1 MTQELL
7 RLHDAKVKMDGRVIL
22 DVDDFVINQGERIV
36 VLGPNGSGKSTL
48 VKLLTKEIEPVWRET
63 PPVLFMGQPD
73 PSEETLIET
82 VGLVSTD
89 VQERMM
95 VHRTVFDIV
104 LGGFFG
110 SVGVPFHIGASDE
123 QVEQARKAIREIGI
137 PSLSERDMLTLS
149 TGRARR
155 ALIARALIN
164 EPQLI
169 ILDEPE
175 TGLDFHN
182 QILVL
187 DMVKRLS
194 GEEGISAIMN
204 THYPTNAMSVSDEA
218 FMMNHKGR
226 FFYGPTREVL
236 TEENISQSFDVRVL
250 VSDLVDNGR
259 HVRSIVPVALTA
271 N

>member
-95 VHRTVFDIV
+95 VHHTVFDIV

-149 TGRARR
+149 TGQARR

-164 EPQLI
+164 GPALLI
-169 ILDEPE
+169 FDEP
-175 TGLDFHN
+175 TSGLDPEGAWNMRQSLSALAKAGHT
-182 QILVL
+182 ILV
-187 DMVKRLS
+187 
-194 GEEGISAIMN
+194 I
-204 THYPTNAMSVSDEA
+204 THNVSDIMPEFDRVVMLQDA
-218 FMMNHKGR
+218 HIVAD
-226 FFYGPTREVL
+226 GPKEEVL
-236 TEENISQSFDVRVL
+236 TTQKLRHLFGVPITL
-250 VSDLVDNGR
+250 VETDGR
-259 HVRSIVPVALTA
+259 YHLQ
-271 N
+271 

>member
-149 TGRARR
+149 TGQARR

-164 EPQLI
+164 GPALLI
-169 ILDEPE
+169 FDEP
-175 TGLDFHN
+175 TSGLDPEGAWNMRQSLSALAKAGHT
-182 QILVL
+182 ILV
-187 DMVKRLS
+187 
-194 GEEGISAIMN
+194 I
-204 THYPTNAMSVSDEA
+204 THNVSDIMPEFNRVVMLQDA
-218 FMMNHKGR
+218 HIVAD
-226 FFYGPTREVL
+226 GPKEEVL
-236 TEENISQSFDVRVL
+236 TTQKLRHLFGVPITL
-250 VSDLVDNGR
+250 VETDGR
-259 HVRSIVPVALTA
+259 YHLQ
-271 N
+271 

>member
-149 TGRARR
+149 TGQARR

-164 EPQLI
+164 GPALLI
-169 ILDEPE
+169 FDEP
-175 TGLDFHN
+175 TSGLDPEGAWNMRQSLSALAKAGHT
-182 QILVL
+182 ILV
-187 DMVKRLS
+187 
-194 GEEGISAIMN
+194 I
-204 THYPTNAMSVSDEA
+204 THNVSDIMPEFDRVVMLQDA
-218 FMMNHKGR
+218 HIVAD
-226 FFYGPTREVL
+226 GPKEEVL
-236 TEENISQSFDVRVL
+236 TTQKLCHLFGVPITL
-250 VSDLVDNGR
+250 VETDGR
-259 HVRSIVPVALTA
+259 YHLQ
-271 N
+271 

>member
-89 VQERMM
+89 VQKRMM

-149 TGRARR
+149 TGQARR
-155 ALIARALIN
+155 ALIARALISG
-164 EPQLI
+164 PALLI
-169 ILDEPE
+169 FDEP
-175 TGLDFHN
+175 TSGLDPEGAWNMRQSLSALAKAGHT
-182 QILVL
+182 ILV
-187 DMVKRLS
+187 
-194 GEEGISAIMN
+194 I
-204 THYPTNAMSVSDEA
+204 THNVSDIMPEFDRVVMLQDA
-218 FMMNHKGR
+218 HIVAD
-226 FFYGPTREVL
+226 GPKEEVL
-236 TEENISQSFDVRVL
+236 TTQKLRHLFGVPITL
-250 VSDLVDNGR
+250 VETDGR
-259 HVRSIVPVALTA
+259 YHLQ
-271 N
+271 

>member
-110 SVGVPFHIGASDE
+110 SVGVPFQIGASDE

-149 TGRARR
+149 TGQARR

-164 EPQLI
+164 GPALLI
-169 ILDEPE
+169 FDEP
-175 TGLDFHN
+175 TSGLDPEGAWNMRQSLSALAKAGHT
-182 QILVL
+182 ILV
-187 DMVKRLS
+187 
-194 GEEGISAIMN
+194 I
-204 THYPTNAMSVSDEA
+204 THNVSDIMPEFDRVVMLQDA
-218 FMMNHKGR
+218 HIVAD
-226 FFYGPTREVL
+226 GPKEEVL
-236 TEENISQSFDVRVL
+236 TTQKLRHLFGVPITL
-250 VSDLVDNGR
+250 VETDGR
-259 HVRSIVPVALTA
+259 YHLQ
-271 N
+271 

>member
-22 DVDDFVINQGERIV
+22 DVDDFVINQGEHIV

-63 PPVLFMGQPD
+63 PPVLFMGQSD

-149 TGRARR
+149 TGQARR

-164 EPQLI
+164 GPALLI
-169 ILDEPE
+169 FDEP
-175 TGLDFHN
+175 TSGLDPEGAWNMRQSLSALAKAGHT
-182 QILVL
+182 ILV
-187 DMVKRLS
+187 
-194 GEEGISAIMN
+194 I
-204 THYPTNAMSVSDEA
+204 THNVSDIMPVFERVVMLQDA
-218 FMMNHKGR
+218 HIVAD
-226 FFYGPTREVL
+226 GPKEEVL
-236 TEENISQSFDVRVL
+236 TTQKLRHLFGVPITL
-250 VSDLVDNGR
+250 VETDGR
-259 HVRSIVPVALTA
+259 YHLQ
-271 N
+271 

>member
-149 TGRARR
+149 TGQARR

-164 EPQLI
+164 GPALLI
-169 ILDEPE
+169 FDEP
-175 TGLDFHN
+175 TSGLDPEGAWNMRQSLSALAKAGHT
-182 QILVL
+182 ILV
-187 DMVKRLS
+187 
-194 GEEGISAIMN
+194 I
-204 THYPTNAMSVSDEA
+204 THNVSDIMPEFDRVVMLQDA
-218 FMMNHKGR
+218 HIVAD
-226 FFYGPTREVL
+226 GPKEEVL
-236 TEENISQSFDVRVL
+236 TPQKLRHLFGVPITL
-250 VSDLVDNGR
+250 VETDGR
-259 HVRSIVPVALTA
+259 YHLQ
-271 N
+271 

>member
-149 TGRARR
+149 TGQARR

-164 EPQLI
+164 GPALLI
-169 ILDEPE
+169 FDEP
-175 TGLDFHN
+175 TSGLDPEGAWNMRQSLSALAKAGHT
-182 QILVL
+182 ILV
-187 DMVKRLS
+187 
-194 GEEGISAIMN
+194 I
-204 THYPTNAMSVSDEA
+204 THNVSDIMPEFDRVVMLQDA
-218 FMMNHKGR
+218 HIVADDPKE
-226 FFYGPTREVL
+226 EVL
-236 TEENISQSFDVRVL
+236 TTQKLRHLFGVPITL
-250 VSDLVDNGR
+250 VETDGR
-259 HVRSIVPVALTA
+259 YHLQ
-271 N
+271 

>member
-22 DVDDFVINQGERIV
+22 DVDDFVINQGEHIV

-149 TGRARR
+149 TGQARR

-164 EPQLI
+164 GPALLI
-169 ILDEPE
+169 FDEP
-175 TGLDFHN
+175 TSGLDPEGAWNMRQSLSALAKAGHT
-182 QILVL
+182 ILV
-187 DMVKRLS
+187 
-194 GEEGISAIMN
+194 I
-204 THYPTNAMSVSDEA
+204 THNVSDIMPEFDRVVMLQDA
-218 FMMNHKGR
+218 HIVAD
-226 FFYGPTREVL
+226 GPKEEVL
-236 TEENISQSFDVRVL
+236 TTQKLRHLFGVPITL
-250 VSDLVDNGR
+250 VETDGR
-259 HVRSIVPVALTA
+259 YHLQ
-271 N
+271 

>member
-110 SVGVPFHIGASDE
+110 SVGVPFHIGASDG

-149 TGRARR
+149 TGQARR

-164 EPQLI
+164 GPALLI
-169 ILDEPE
+169 FDEP
-175 TGLDFHN
+175 TSGLDPEGAWNMRQSLSALAKAGHT
-182 QILVL
+182 ILV
-187 DMVKRLS
+187 
-194 GEEGISAIMN
+194 I
-204 THYPTNAMSVSDEA
+204 THNVSDIMPEFDRVVMLQDA
-218 FMMNHKGR
+218 HIVAD
-226 FFYGPTREVL
+226 GPKEEVL
-236 TEENISQSFDVRVL
+236 TTQKLRHLFGVPITL
-250 VSDLVDNGR
+250 VETDGR
-259 HVRSIVPVALTA
+259 YHLQ
-271 N
+271 

>member
-149 TGRARR
+149 TGQARR

-164 EPQLI
+164 GPALLI
-169 ILDEPE
+169 FDEP
-175 TGLDFHN
+175 TSGLDPEGAWNMRQSLSALAKAGHT
-182 QILVL
+182 ILV
-187 DMVKRLS
+187 
-194 GEEGISAIMN
+194 I
-204 THYPTNAMSVSDEA
+204 THNVSDIMPEFDRVVMLQDA
-218 FMMNHKGR
+218 HIVAD
-226 FFYGPTREVL
+226 GPKEEVL
-236 TEENISQSFDVRVL
+236 TTQKLRHLFGVPITL
-250 VSDLVDNGR
+250 VETDGR
-259 HVRSIVPVALTA
+259 YRLQ
-271 N
+271 

>member
-110 SVGVPFHIGASDE
+110 SVGVPFRIGASDE

-137 PSLSERDMLTLS
+137 PALSERDMLTLS
-149 TGRARR
+149 TGQARR

-164 EPQLI
+164 GPALLI
-169 ILDEPE
+169 FDEP
-175 TGLDFHN
+175 TSGLDPEGAWNMRQSLSALAKAGHT
-182 QILVL
+182 ILV
-187 DMVKRLS
+187 
-194 GEEGISAIMN
+194 I
-204 THYPTNAMSVSDEA
+204 THNVSDIMPEFDRVVMLQDA
-218 FMMNHKGR
+218 HIVAD
-226 FFYGPTREVL
+226 GPKEEVL
-236 TEENISQSFDVRVL
+236 TTQKLRHLFGVPITL
-250 VSDLVDNGR
+250 VETDGR
-259 HVRSIVPVALTA
+259 YHLQ
-271 N
+271 

>member
-149 TGRARR
+149 TGQARR

-164 EPQLI
+164 GPALLI
-169 ILDEPE
+169 FDEP
-175 TGLDFHN
+175 TSGLDPEGAWNMRQSLSALAKAGHT
-182 QILVL
+182 ILVITHNVSDIMPEFDRVVML
-187 DMVKRLS
+187 QDAHIVADGPK
-194 GEEGISAIMN
+194 EEGLTTQKLRHLFGVPI
-204 THYPTNAMSVSDEA
+204 TLVETD
-218 FMMNHKGR
+218 GR
-226 FFYGPTREVL
+226 YHL
-236 TEENISQSFDVRVL
+236 Q
-250 VSDLVDNGR
+250 
-259 HVRSIVPVALTA
+259 
-271 N
+271 

>member
-1 MTQELL
+1 MAKEQELL
-7 RLHDAKVKMDGRVIL
+7 RVHDAKVKVDGRVIL
-22 DVDDFVINQGERIV
+22 DVDDFVINRGEHIV

-63 PPVLFMGQPD
+63 PPVLFMGESD
-73 PSEETLIET
+73 PAKETLIET

-123 QVEQARKAIREIGI
+123 QVEEARQAIREIGI

-149 TGRARR
+149 TGQARR

-164 EPQLI
+164 GPELLI
-169 ILDEPE
+169 FDEP
-175 TGLDFHN
+175 TLGLDPEAAWNVRQTLSALAKAGHT
-182 QILVL
+182 ILVITHNVG
-187 DMVKRLS
+187 D
-194 GEEGISAIMN
+194 IM
-204 THYPTNAMSVSDEA
+204 PEFDRVVMLQDAQIVAD
-218 FMMNHKGR
+218 
-226 FFYGPTREVL
+226 GPKEDVL
-236 TEENISQSFDVRVL
+236 TTQRLRHLFGVPITL
-250 VSDLVDNGR
+250 VETDGR
-259 HVRSIVPVALTA
+259 YHLQ
-271 N
+271 

>member
-149 TGRARR
+149 TGQARR

-164 EPQLI
+164 NPTMI
-169 ILDEPE
+169 IADEP
-175 TGLDFHN
+175 TGNLDPARSLELMTLFEKIN
-182 QILVL
+182 ELGTTVL
-187 DMVKRLS
+187 IV
-194 GEEGISAIMN
+194 
-204 THYPTNAMSVSDEA
+204 THE
-218 FMMNHKGR
+218 KG
-226 FFYGPTREVL
+226 
-236 TEENISQSFDVRVL
+236 
-250 VSDLVDNGR
+250 LVDEFEKRVVMIDHGS
-259 HVRSIVPVALTA
+259 VISDQTGGYYQA
-271 N
+271 

>member
-36 VLGPNGSGKSTL
+36 VVGPNGSGKSTL

-149 TGRARR
+149 TGQARR

-164 EPQLI
+164 GPALLI
-169 ILDEPE
+169 FDEP
-175 TGLDFHN
+175 TSGLDPEGAWNMRQSLSALAKAGHT
-182 QILVL
+182 ILV
-187 DMVKRLS
+187 
-194 GEEGISAIMN
+194 I
-204 THYPTNAMSVSDEA
+204 THNVSDIMPEFDRVVMLQDA
-218 FMMNHKGR
+218 HIVAD
-226 FFYGPTREVL
+226 GPKEEVL
-236 TEENISQSFDVRVL
+236 TTQKLRHLFGVPITL
-250 VSDLVDNGR
+250 VETDGR
-259 HVRSIVPVALTA
+259 YHLQ
-271 N
+271 

>member
-149 TGRARR
+149 T
-155 ALIARALIN
+155 
-164 EPQLI
+164 
-169 ILDEPE
+169 D
-175 TGLDFHN
+175 
-182 QILVL
+182 
-187 DMVKRLS
+187 
-194 GEEGISAIMN
+194 
-204 THYPTNAMSVSDEA
+204 
-218 FMMNHKGR
+218 
-226 FFYGPTREVL
+226 
-236 TEENISQSFDVRVL
+236 
-250 VSDLVDNGR
+250 R
-259 HVRSIVPVALTA
+259 HVARSLPARSSTVPRC
-271 N
+271 

>member
-110 SVGVPFHIGASDE
+110 SVGVPLHIGASDE
-123 QVEQARKAIREIGI
+123 QAEQARKAIREIGI

-149 TGRARR
+149 TGQARR

-164 EPQLI
+164 GPALLI
-169 ILDEPE
+169 FDEPTSGFDPE
-175 TGLDFHN
+175 GAWNMRQSLSALAKAGHT
-182 QILVL
+182 ILV
-187 DMVKRLS
+187 
-194 GEEGISAIMN
+194 I
-204 THYPTNAMSVSDEA
+204 THNVSDIMPEFDRVVMLQDA
-218 FMMNHKGR
+218 HIVAD
-226 FFYGPTREVL
+226 GPKEEVL
-236 TEENISQSFDVRVL
+236 TTQKLRHLFGVPITL
-250 VSDLVDNGR
+250 VETDGR
-259 HVRSIVPVALTA
+259 YHLQ
-271 N
+271 

>member
-149 TGRARR
+149 TGQARR

-164 EPQLI
+164 GPALLI
-169 ILDEPE
+169 FDEP
-175 TGLDFHN
+175 TSGLDPEGAWNMRQSLSALAKAGHT
-182 QILVL
+182 ILV
-187 DMVKRLS
+187 
-194 GEEGISAIMN
+194 I
-204 THYPTNAMSVSDEA
+204 THNVSDIMPEFDRVVMLQDA
-218 FMMNHKGR
+218 HIVAD
-226 FFYGPTREVL
+226 GPKEEVL
-236 TEENISQSFDVRVL
+236 TTQKLRHLFSVPITL
-250 VSDLVDNGR
+250 VETDGR
-259 HVRSIVPVALTA
+259 YHLQ
-271 N
+271 

>member
-73 PSEETLIET
+73 PSEETLIEA

-149 TGRARR
+149 TGQARR

-164 EPQLI
+164 GPALLI
-169 ILDEPE
+169 FDEP
-175 TGLDFHN
+175 TSGLDPEGAWNMRQSLSALAKAGHT
-182 QILVL
+182 ILV
-187 DMVKRLS
+187 
-194 GEEGISAIMN
+194 I
-204 THYPTNAMSVSDEA
+204 THNVSDIMPEFDRVVMLQDA
-218 FMMNHKGR
+218 HIVAD
-226 FFYGPTREVL
+226 GPKEEVL
-236 TEENISQSFDVRVL
+236 TTQKLRHLFGVPITL
-250 VSDLVDNGR
+250 VETDGR
-259 HVRSIVPVALTA
+259 YHLQ
-271 N
+271 

>member
-22 DVDDFVINQGERIV
+22 EVDDFVINQGERIV

-149 TGRARR
+149 TGQARR

-164 EPQLI
+164 GPALLI
-169 ILDEPE
+169 FDEP
-175 TGLDFHN
+175 TSGLDPEGAWNMRQSLSALAKAGHT
-182 QILVL
+182 ILV
-187 DMVKRLS
+187 
-194 GEEGISAIMN
+194 I
-204 THYPTNAMSVSDEA
+204 THNVSDIMPEFDRVVMLQDA
-218 FMMNHKGR
+218 HIVAD
-226 FFYGPTREVL
+226 GPKEEVL
-236 TEENISQSFDVRVL
+236 TTQKLRHLFGVPITL
-250 VSDLVDNGR
+250 VETDGR
-259 HVRSIVPVALTA
+259 YHLQ
-271 N
+271 

>member
-73 PSEETLIET
+73 PSEDTLIET

-149 TGRARR
+149 TGQARR

-164 EPQLI
+164 GPALLI
-169 ILDEPE
+169 FDEP
-175 TGLDFHN
+175 TSGLDPEGAWNMRQSLSALAKAGHT
-182 QILVL
+182 ILV
-187 DMVKRLS
+187 
-194 GEEGISAIMN
+194 I
-204 THYPTNAMSVSDEA
+204 THNVSDIMPEFDRVVMLQDA
-218 FMMNHKGR
+218 HIVAD
-226 FFYGPTREVL
+226 GPKEEVL
-236 TEENISQSFDVRVL
+236 TTQKLRHLFGVPITL
-250 VSDLVDNGR
+250 VETDGR
-259 HVRSIVPVALTA
+259 YHLQ
-271 N
+271 

>member
-73 PSEETLIET
+73 PSEEALIET

-149 TGRARR
+149 TGQARR

-164 EPQLI
+164 GPALLI
-169 ILDEPE
+169 FDEP
-175 TGLDFHN
+175 TSGLDPEGAWNMRQSLSALAKAGHT
-182 QILVL
+182 ILV
-187 DMVKRLS
+187 
-194 GEEGISAIMN
+194 I
-204 THYPTNAMSVSDEA
+204 THNVSDIMPEFDRVVMLQDA
-218 FMMNHKGR
+218 HIVAD
-226 FFYGPTREVL
+226 GPKEEVL
-236 TEENISQSFDVRVL
+236 TTQKLRHLFGVPITL
-250 VSDLVDNGR
+250 VETDGR
-259 HVRSIVPVALTA
+259 YHLQ
-271 N
+271 

>member
-1 MTQELL
+1 
-7 RLHDAKVKMDGRVIL
+7 MDGRVIL

-73 PSEETLIET
+73 PSEEPLIET

-149 TGRARR
+149 TGQARR

-164 EPQLI
+164 GPALLI
-169 ILDEPE
+169 FDEP
-175 TGLDFHN
+175 TSGLDPEGAWNMRQSLSALAKAGHT
-182 QILVL
+182 ILV
-187 DMVKRLS
+187 
-194 GEEGISAIMN
+194 I
-204 THYPTNAMSVSDEA
+204 THNVSDIMPEFDRVVMLQDA
-218 FMMNHKGR
+218 HIVAD
-226 FFYGPTREVL
+226 GPKEEVL
-236 TEENISQSFDVRVL
+236 TTQKLRHLFGVPITL
-250 VSDLVDNGR
+250 VETDGR
-259 HVRSIVPVALTA
+259 YHLQ
-271 N
+271 

>member
-1 MTQELL
+1 MKEIIRLDDIRRDFRVGDETVHAL
-7 RLHDAKVKMDGRVIL
+7 RGVTFTICEGE
-22 DVDDFVINQGERIV
+22 FVTIMGTS
-36 VLGPNGSGKSTL
+36 GSGKSTL

-73 PSEETLIET
+73 PTEETLIET

-149 TGRARR
+149 TGQARR
-155 ALIARALIN
+155 ARIARALIN
-164 EPQLI
+164 GPALLI
-169 ILDEPE
+169 FDEP
-175 TGLDFHN
+175 TSGLDPEGAWNMRQSLSALAKAGHT
-182 QILVL
+182 ILV
-187 DMVKRLS
+187 
-194 GEEGISAIMN
+194 I
-204 THYPTNAMSVSDEA
+204 THNVSDIMPEFDRVVMLQDA
-218 FMMNHKGR
+218 HIVAD
-226 FFYGPTREVL
+226 GPKEEVL
-236 TEENISQSFDVRVL
+236 TTQKLRHLFGVPITL
-250 VSDLVDNGR
+250 VETDGR
-259 HVRSIVPVALTA
+259 YHLQ
-271 N
+271 

>member
-73 PSEETLIET
+73 SSEETLIET

-149 TGRARR
+149 TGQARR

-164 EPQLI
+164 GPALLI
-169 ILDEPE
+169 FDEP
-175 TGLDFHN
+175 TSGLDPEGAWNMRQSLSALAKAGHT
-182 QILVL
+182 ILV
-187 DMVKRLS
+187 
-194 GEEGISAIMN
+194 I
-204 THYPTNAMSVSDEA
+204 THNVSDIMPEFDRVVMLQDA
-218 FMMNHKGR
+218 HIVAD
-226 FFYGPTREVL
+226 GPKEEVL
-236 TEENISQSFDVRVL
+236 TTQKLRHLFGVSITL
-250 VSDLVDNGR
+250 VETDGR
-259 HVRSIVPVALTA
+259 YHLQ
-271 N
+271 

>member
-1 MTQELL
+1 MTQELF

-149 TGRARR
+149 TGQARR

-164 EPQLI
+164 GPALLI
-169 ILDEPE
+169 FDEP
-175 TGLDFHN
+175 TSGLDPEDAWNMRQSLSALAKAGHT
-182 QILVL
+182 ILV
-187 DMVKRLS
+187 
-194 GEEGISAIMN
+194 I
-204 THYPTNAMSVSDEA
+204 THNVSDIMPEFDRVVMLQDA
-218 FMMNHKGR
+218 HIVADGPKEEVFTTQKLRHLFGVPITLVETDGR
-226 FFYGPTREVL
+226 YHL
-236 TEENISQSFDVRVL
+236 Q
-250 VSDLVDNGR
+250 
-259 HVRSIVPVALTA
+259 
-271 N
+271 

>member
-149 TGRARR
+149 TGQARR
-155 ALIARALIN
+155 TLIARALIN
-164 EPQLI
+164 GPALLI
-169 ILDEPE
+169 FDEP
-175 TGLDFHN
+175 TSGLDPEGAWNMRQSLSALAKAGHT
-182 QILVL
+182 ILV
-187 DMVKRLS
+187 
-194 GEEGISAIMN
+194 I
-204 THYPTNAMSVSDEA
+204 THNVSDIMPEFDRVVMLQDA
-218 FMMNHKGR
+218 HIVAD
-226 FFYGPTREVL
+226 GPKEEVL
-236 TEENISQSFDVRVL
+236 TTQKLRHLFGVPITL
-250 VSDLVDNGR
+250 VETDGR
-259 HVRSIVPVALTA
+259 YHLQ
-271 N
+271 

>member
-123 QVEQARKAIREIGI
+123 QVEQARKASRDIGI

-149 TGRARR
+149 TGQARR

-164 EPQLI
+164 GPALLI
-169 ILDEPE
+169 FDEP
-175 TGLDFHN
+175 TSGLDPEGAWNMRQSLSALAKAGHT
-182 QILVL
+182 ILV
-187 DMVKRLS
+187 
-194 GEEGISAIMN
+194 I
-204 THYPTNAMSVSDEA
+204 THNVSDIMPEFDRVVMLQDA
-218 FMMNHKGR
+218 HIVAD
-226 FFYGPTREVL
+226 GPKEEVL
-236 TEENISQSFDVRVL
+236 TTQKLRHLFGVPITL
-250 VSDLVDNGR
+250 VETDGR
-259 HVRSIVPVALTA
+259 YHLQ
-271 N
+271 

>member
-149 TGRARR
+149 TGQARR

-164 EPQLI
+164 GPALLI
-169 ILDEPE
+169 FDEP
-175 TGLDFHN
+175 TSGLDPEGAWNMRQSLSALAKAGHT
-182 QILVL
+182 ILV
-187 DMVKRLS
+187 
-194 GEEGISAIMN
+194 I
-204 THYPTNAMSVSDEA
+204 THNVSDIMPEFDRVVMLQDTHIVA
-218 FMMNHKGR
+218 D
-226 FFYGPTREVL
+226 GPKEEVL
-236 TEENISQSFDVRVL
+236 TTQKLRHLFGVPITL
-250 VSDLVDNGR
+250 VETDGR
-259 HVRSIVPVALTA
+259 YHLQ
-271 N
+271 

>member
-22 DVDDFVINQGERIV
+22 DVDDFVINQGEHIV

-63 PPVLFMGQPD
+63 PPVLFMGQSD

-149 TGRARR
+149 TGQARR

-164 EPQLI
+164 GPALLI
-169 ILDEPE
+169 FDEP
-175 TGLDFHN
+175 TSGLDPEGAWNMRQSLSALAKAGHT
-182 QILVL
+182 ILV
-187 DMVKRLS
+187 
-194 GEEGISAIMN
+194 I
-204 THYPTNAMSVSDEA
+204 THNVSDIMPEFERVVMLQDA
-218 FMMNHKGR
+218 HIVAD
-226 FFYGPTREVL
+226 GPKEEVL
-236 TEENISQSFDVRVL
+236 TTQKLRHLFGVPITL
-250 VSDLVDNGR
+250 VETDGR
-259 HVRSIVPVALTA
+259 YHLQ
-271 N
+271 

>member
-1 MTQELL
+1 M
-7 RLHDAKVKMDGRVIL
+7 
-22 DVDDFVINQGERIV
+22 
-36 VLGPNGSGKSTL
+36 LGPNGSGKSTL

-149 TGRARR
+149 TGQARR

-164 EPQLI
+164 GPALLI
-169 ILDEPE
+169 FDEP
-175 TGLDFHN
+175 TSGLDPEGAWNMRQSLSALAKAGHT
-182 QILVL
+182 ILV
-187 DMVKRLS
+187 
-194 GEEGISAIMN
+194 I
-204 THYPTNAMSVSDEA
+204 THNVSDIMPEFDRVVMLQDA
-218 FMMNHKGR
+218 HIVAD
-226 FFYGPTREVL
+226 GPKEEVL
-236 TEENISQSFDVRVL
+236 TTQKLRHLFGVPITL
-250 VSDLVDNGR
+250 VETDGR
-259 HVRSIVPVALTA
+259 YHLQ
-271 N
+271 

>member
-149 TGRARR
+149 TGQARR

-164 EPQLI
+164 GPALLI
-169 ILDEPE
+169 FDEP
-175 TGLDFHN
+175 TSGLDPEGAWSMRQSLSALAKAGHT
-182 QILVL
+182 ILV
-187 DMVKRLS
+187 
-194 GEEGISAIMN
+194 I
-204 THYPTNAMSVSDEA
+204 THNVSDIMPEFDRVVMLQDA
-218 FMMNHKGR
+218 HIVAD
-226 FFYGPTREVL
+226 GPKEEVL
-236 TEENISQSFDVRVL
+236 TTQKLRHLFGVPITL
-250 VSDLVDNGR
+250 VETDGR
-259 HVRSIVPVALTA
+259 YHLQ
-271 N
+271 

>member
-149 TGRARR
+149 TGQARR

-164 EPQLI
+164 GPALLI
-169 ILDEPE
+169 FDEP
-175 TGLDFHN
+175 TSGLDPEGAWNMRQSLSALAKAGHT
-182 QILVL
+182 ILV
-187 DMVKRLS
+187 
-194 GEEGISAIMN
+194 I
-204 THYPTNAMSVSDEA
+204 THNVSDIMPEFDRVVMLQDA
-218 FMMNHKGR
+218 HIVAD
-226 FFYGPTREVL
+226 GPKEEVL
-236 TEENISQSFDVRVL
+236 TTQKLRHLFGVPITL
-250 VSDLVDNGR
+250 VETDGR
-259 HVRSIVPVALTA
+259 YHLQ
-271 N
+271 

>member
-149 TGRARR
+149 TGQARR

-164 EPQLI
+164 GPALLI
-169 ILDEPE
+169 FDEP
-175 TGLDFHN
+175 TSGLDPEGAWNMRQSLSALAKAGHT
-182 QILVL
+182 ILV
-187 DMVKRLS
+187 
-194 GEEGISAIMN
+194 I
-204 THYPTNAMSVSDEA
+204 THNVSDIMLEFDRVVMLQDA
-218 FMMNHKGR
+218 HIVAD
-226 FFYGPTREVL
+226 GPKEEVL
-236 TEENISQSFDVRVL
+236 TTQKLRHLFGVPITL
-250 VSDLVDNGR
+250 VETDGR
-259 HVRSIVPVALTA
+259 YHLQ
-271 N
+271 

>member
-82 VGLVSTD
+82 GGLVSID

-149 TGRARR
+149 TGQARR

-164 EPQLI
+164 GPALLI
-169 ILDEPE
+169 FDEP
-175 TGLDFHN
+175 TSGLDPEGAWNMRQSLSALAKAGHT
-182 QILVL
+182 ILV
-187 DMVKRLS
+187 
-194 GEEGISAIMN
+194 I
-204 THYPTNAMSVSDEA
+204 THNVSDIMPDFDRVVMLQFGHIVA
-218 FMMNHKGR
+218 D
-226 FFYGPTREVL
+226 GPKEEVL
-236 TEENISQSFDVRVL
+236 TTQKLRHLFGVPITL
-250 VSDLVDNGR
+250 VETDGR
-259 HVRSIVPVALTA
+259 YHLQ
-271 N
+271 

>member
-149 TGRARR
+149 TGQARR

-164 EPQLI
+164 GPALLI
-169 ILDEPE
+169 FDEP
-175 TGLDFHN
+175 TSGLDPEGAWNMRQSLSALAKAGHTILGITHN
-182 QILVL
+182 
-187 DMVKRLS
+187 
-194 GEEGISAIMN
+194 
-204 THYPTNAMSVSDEA
+204 VSDIMPEFDRVVMLQDA
-218 FMMNHKGR
+218 HIVAD
-226 FFYGPTREVL
+226 GPKEEVL
-236 TEENISQSFDVRVL
+236 TTQKLRHLFGVPITL
-250 VSDLVDNGR
+250 VETDGR
-259 HVRSIVPVALTA
+259 YHLQ
-271 N
+271 

>member
-48 VKLLTKEIEPVWRET
+48 AKLLTKEIEPVWRET

-89 VQERMM
+89 VQERTM

-149 TGRARR
+149 TGQARR

-164 EPQLI
+164 GPALLI
-169 ILDEPE
+169 FDEP
-175 TGLDFHN
+175 TSGLDPEGAWNMRQSLSALAKAGHT
-182 QILVL
+182 ILV
-187 DMVKRLS
+187 
-194 GEEGISAIMN
+194 I
-204 THYPTNAMSVSDEA
+204 THNVSDIMPEFDRVVMLQDA
-218 FMMNHKGR
+218 HIVAD
-226 FFYGPTREVL
+226 GPKEEVL
-236 TEENISQSFDVRVL
+236 TTQKLRHLFGVPITL
-250 VSDLVDNGR
+250 VETDGR
-259 HVRSIVPVALTA
+259 YHLQ
-271 N
+271 